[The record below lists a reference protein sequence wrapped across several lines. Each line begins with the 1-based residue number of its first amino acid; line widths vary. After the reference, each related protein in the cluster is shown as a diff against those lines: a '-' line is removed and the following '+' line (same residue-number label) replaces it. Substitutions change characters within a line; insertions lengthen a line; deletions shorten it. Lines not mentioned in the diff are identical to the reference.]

1 MSRWNGAAARLRSLT
16 NPPRYGPLGMY
27 DPQPYISVW
36 LEGMGE
42 AREVTR
48 NNVVTALRPFTIGIM
63 FDSRTPLPGGEDL
76 RLCLRHRASN
86 RPPAASPEGQLL
98 GVIRLRFARNI
109 QLAEHHFGLFEITGC
124 ENRCVSRPAIG
135 LYYLR
140 KWYSNRLKQRR
151 NPYNFQMT
159 PLDLRASYVFYICPR
174 PVVLVTVIHGDRGN
188 MFPMDLIGPTD
199 SPWFSMALRK
209 TSPAVAL
216 MEGSRRLALAKA
228 PLAYKQY
235 AYEMGK
241 HHKLAAIDWAGLPF
255 AVDRSPAFGLPV
267 AAAAPA
273 VREVEIRE
281 CHEVGSHRLFVTSIV
296 EESRPKDS
304 SPETPQLFHA
314 FSSYRQYLAMNREDG
329 RE

>member
-1 MSRWNGAAARLRSLT
+1 MSRLRSLV
-16 NPPRYGPLGMY
+16 NPPRYGPLGLH
-27 DPQPYISVW
+27 DPQPYVSVW

-42 AREVTR
+42 ARDVTR

-63 FDSRTPLPGGEDL
+63 FDARMPLPCREEL
-76 RLCLRHRASN
+76 RLCMRLRASN
-86 RPPAASPEGQLL
+86 RLL
-98 GVIRLRFARNI
+98 GVIRLRFARSI
-109 QLAEHHFGLFEITGC
+109 PLAEHTFGLFEIDGC
-124 ENRCVSRPAIG
+124 ENRCVSAPVMA

-174 PVVLVTVIHGDRGN
+174 PVVLVTVIHGERGN

-228 PLAYKQY
+228 PLAYKEY

-241 HHKLAAIDWAGLPF
+241 HHKLATIDWAALPF

-281 CHEVGSHRLFVTSIV
+281 CHEVGSHMLFVTSVV

-314 FSSYRQYLAMNREDG
+314 FSSYRQYVAMNREARSG
-329 RE
+329 E